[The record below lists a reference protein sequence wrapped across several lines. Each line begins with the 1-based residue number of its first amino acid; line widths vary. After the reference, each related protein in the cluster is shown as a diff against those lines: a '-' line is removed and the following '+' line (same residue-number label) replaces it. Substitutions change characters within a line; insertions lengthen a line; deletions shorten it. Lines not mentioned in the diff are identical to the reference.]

1 MRACSFVPAATS
13 LVYAMGLDQLLY
25 GVTFECPGD
34 KPRVVRSALE
44 GHTYTS
50 AEIDRVTA
58 EAVREGRS
66 LYTVDLELLR
76 AIRPDLVFTQSV
88 CDVCQ
93 IGTDYAAHALAS
105 LDPPPRIVPLA
116 PHRLDDLFDD
126 IRTIAQALG
135 QSAAGDPLRA
145 TLRARLAAIQDRL
158 RGAGVPRR
166 RVVLLEWMD
175 PLYGCGHWL
184 PDQIA
189 AAGGLDP
196 LGRPGGR
203 SVPIAWDDVRHVDPE
218 VLVVAP
224 CGFDIPRA
232 QAEAAL
238 LARLPGWDEL
248 TAVRASRVY
257 LTDGS
262 LFTQPSETLVD
273 GIELLAALFHPDLFA
288 VPARLASCVT
298 TPALEAGSA
307 ISVGDQVREE

>member
-13 LVYAMGLDQLLY
+13 LIYAMGLDHLLY
-25 GVTFECPGD
+25 GITFECPGD

-44 GHTYTS
+44 GRTYTS

-76 AIRPDLVFTQSV
+76 AIRLDLVFTQSV

-116 PHRLDDLFDD
+116 PHRLADLFDD
-126 IRTIAQALG
+126 IGSIAQALG
-135 QSAAGDPLRA
+135 QPAAGDALRA
-145 TLRARLAAIQDRL
+145 VLRTRVAAIQDRL
-158 RGAGVPRR
+158 RGTSAPRR

-189 AAGGLDP
+189 AAGGFDP

-203 SVPIAWDDVRHVDPE
+203 SVPIAWDDVRRVDPE
-218 VLVVAP
+218 VLVIAP

-232 QAEAAL
+232 QTETAL
-238 LARLPGWDEL
+238 LARLPGWSEL
-248 TAVRASRVY
+248 MAVRERRVY
-257 LTDGS
+257 LADGS
-262 LFTQPSETLVD
+262 IFTQPSETLVD

-288 VPARLASCVT
+288 VPARLASCVA
-298 TPALEAGSA
+298 TPALEAGGA
-307 ISVGDQVREE
+307 ISGDNREREE